1 MAAGTP
7 KHRRRLPSGAE
18 AVAPLGRRFTH
29 LWASFALSGSGDGF
43 AYGAVPLLAVVV
55 DPHPLAVSSVVAADS
70 LPWLL
75 LALPAGAL
83 ADRFERG
90 RVMAV
95 ANASRGLLLGF
106 VALLVGLHRMD
117 YLLLVVSVFANGSLR
132 AIYYSGYQ
140 AALPELVP
148 SASLARAN
156 GRLNSTEAATE
167 HLAGPI
173 IGAATFRILRLLPF
187 AADASAVALSGVS
200 LFGLRTHRP
209 DPPQVKSSPW
219 EGVRFLM
226 RDKSLRVL
234 VGFIAALAGLQ
245 GLAAGILVL
254 IALNDWGVHAAYY
267 GVFLA
272 AGAAGN
278 IPGALV
284 ADRLASRIGNVRT
297 LVFAALVSGAAYLG
311 MAASHTWLL
320 AGAAFAV
327 VGLSVAAGSVIAV
340 SLRQL
345 LTPDEVMGRVGG
357 AWRGIVWGAAPV
369 GALAAGGLAL
379 LGNDRL
385 PLILA
390 GGAQCVIALLLA
402 RPLRR
407 HVNAAV
413 ASASDKAPPILAAG
427 SRVGEPSVDGTG

>member
-1 MAAGTP
+1 
-7 KHRRRLPSGAE
+7 
-18 AVAPLGRRFTH
+18 

-55 DPHPLAVSSVVAADS
+55 DPHPLAVSSVAAADS

-75 LALPAGAL
+75 LALPAGAF

-95 ANASRGLLLGF
+95 ANTARGVVLGLI
-106 VALLVGLHRMD
+106 ALLVGLHRMD
-117 YLLLVVSVFANGSLR
+117 YVLLVASVLANGSLR
-132 AIYYSGYQ
+132 AIYYSAYQ
-140 AALPELVP
+140 ATLPELVP
-148 SASLARAN
+148 QESLARAN
-156 GRLNSTEAATE
+156 GLLNGTEAASE

-173 IGAATFRILRLLPF
+173 IGAATFRILQFVPF
-187 AADASAVALSGVS
+187 VADASAVVLSGLS
-200 LFGLRTHRP
+200 LFGLRTRRP
-209 DPPQVKSSPW
+209 DPPLTKSSPW
-219 EGVRFLM
+219 DGARYLLK
-226 RDKSLRVL
+226 DKSLRVL

-254 IALNDWGVHAAYY
+254 IALKDWGVHPAYY
-267 GVFLA
+267 GAFVA

-284 ADRLASRIGNVRT
+284 AARLASKIGNVRT
-297 LVFAALVSGAAYLG
+297 LVLAALLSGVAYLG
-311 MAASHTWLL
+311 MAAAHTWLL
-320 AGAAFAV
+320 AGVAFAV

-369 GALAAGGLAL
+369 GALAAGGFAY
-379 LGNDRL
+379 LGGDRL

-390 GGAQCVIALLLA
+390 GIAQCVVAVLLA
-402 RPLRR
+402 RPLKL

-413 ASASDKAPPILAAG
+413 SGALNKAPTPATSEAG
-427 SRVGEPSVDGTG
+427 EEQPVGEQD